1 MPSDVTLRQGWLER
15 DVKKAADRLVE
26 WSKSDRTVIKSQR
39 DNAEPNQTRGASN
52 RNADDKSK

>member
-15 DVKKAADRLVE
+15 DVKKAADRVVE

-39 DNAEPNQTRGASN
+39 DNAEPIQGRSISDRALT
-52 RNADDKSK
+52 DKSK